1 MKKLISAYD
10 VKAAAN
16 QGQKQL
22 SIDSNTIITMAAKDM
37 ARDMGIELTTGIPA
51 VAQAGAG
58 HGSQASD
65 RPQTGLESPLDPEV
79 IFQVVKAVL
88 SNGFQASIPPSA
100 AEQPFQAES
109 DPQSGLKVV
118 RGRTVR
124 FENLE
129 TGTPNTRAA
138 YRELIG
144 KDRSQRSA
152 GFLTIEKSSF
162 ACELKREEIDIILEG
177 SLSVTVNE
185 KTYYAHQGD
194 VLFIPKNTKVTWNSP
209 DYVKLFYA
217 AYPAV

>member
-22 SIDSNTIITMAAKDM
+22 SIDGNTIITMAAKDM
-37 ARDMGIELTTGIPA
+37 AREMGIEFSTG
-51 VAQAGAG
+51 VAAAAKADLDY
-58 HGSQASD
+58 GSQAKE
-65 RPQTGLESPLDPEV
+65 RPQTGLENPLDPEV

-88 SNGFQASIPPSA
+88 SNGLQASLPDSA
-100 AEQPFQAES
+100 VQQPFQAES

-129 TGTPNTRAA
+129 TGTPQTRAA

-144 KDRSQRSA
+144 KDPSQRNA

-162 ACELKREEIDIILEG
+162 ACELKCEEIDIILEG

-185 KTYYAHQGD
+185 KTYSAHQGD
-194 VLFIPKNTKVTWNSP
+194 VLFIPKNTKVTWHCP